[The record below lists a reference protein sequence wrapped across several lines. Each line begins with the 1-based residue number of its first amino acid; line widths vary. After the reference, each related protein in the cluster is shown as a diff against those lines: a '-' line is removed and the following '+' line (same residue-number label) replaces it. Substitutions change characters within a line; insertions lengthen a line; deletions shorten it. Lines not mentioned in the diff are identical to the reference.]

1 MPTDSHEFKFGMQV
15 WPPAFGLRE
24 AGGNSGST
32 VGTELL
38 PRVWGTDSHKEWSN
52 EAGLLEQELDQAYFK
67 C

>member
-15 WPPAFGLRE
+15 WPQAFGLRE

-38 PRVWGTDSHKEWSN
+38 PRVWGTDSHKE
-52 EAGLLEQELDQAYFK
+52 
-67 C
+67 